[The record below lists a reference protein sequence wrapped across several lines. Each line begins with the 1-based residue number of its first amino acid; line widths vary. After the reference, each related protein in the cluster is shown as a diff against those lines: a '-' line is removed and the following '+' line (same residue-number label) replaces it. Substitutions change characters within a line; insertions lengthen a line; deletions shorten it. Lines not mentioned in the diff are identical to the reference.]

1 MPAAPEIDIAALA
14 GRHPAIMRPG
24 IKKRLL
30 GVALALALI
39 APLFLAWQLFGVSLA
54 QLWTGTLKLGQFVV
68 LMFPPTPG
76 RFFWLFLHAL
86 GETLAIALL
95 GTLGASIIA
104 LPFSLLAA
112 HNIMPFAPLRFL
124 VKRCFDIIR
133 SIDTLIWAL
142 IWIGVVGLGPFAGV
156 LAILTS
162 DVGALG
168 KLFTET
174 FEEADQK
181 PVEGIRSSGGNRT
194 VEFVF
199 GIWPQISPVILG
211 QVLYFFESN
220 TRSATI
226 IGVVGAGG
234 IGLHLYEEI
243 RTLEWQIVA
252 FIVLMI
258 LVTVAAID
266 FISVRLRRQFT
277 GQLKAAN

>member
-1 MPAAPEIDIAALA
+1 MKPGLA
-14 GRHPAIMRPG
+14 GRFAG
-24 IKKRLL
+24 LL
-30 GVALALALI
+30 MVMALV
-39 APLFLAWQLFGVSLA
+39 APLFLAWHLFGVSLA
-54 QLWTGTLKLGQFVV
+54 QLGNGFWKLGQFAV

-76 RFFWLFLHAL
+76 RFFWLFLQAL

-95 GTLGASIIA
+95 GTLGAAVVA

-112 HNIMPFAPLRFL
+112 HNITPFAPLRFL
-124 VKRCFDIIR
+124 VKRSFDIIR

-162 DVGALG
+162 DIGALG

-194 VEFVF
+194 AEFVF
-199 GIWPQISPVILG
+199 AIWPQVSPVILG
-211 QVLYFFESN
+211 QILYFFESN

-243 RTLEWQIVA
+243 RTLEWQMVA

-258 LVTVAAID
+258 LVTVAVID
-266 FISVRLRRQFT
+266 FISVRICRQFT
-277 GQLKAAN
+277 GYLKAAS